1 MVSVKKKSRKF
12 GFWSRYYDAPELPWP
27 MAVRSVGY
35 NRFRPGECNPFLRH
49 PWHHWMDEKSGR
61 VLPTL
66 TVAHLIRGA
75 GRFKSEESGELQI
88 TENSLLF
95 VLPGVR
101 HFYEWYPSAEWINED
116 EWLEVE
122 ADAISP
128 LLEKFGIDAAHPIVK
143 LGSKSHIAMA
153 FRRIFDLARH
163 DAPCGRL
170 AACAYETLFTMLEEV
185 SGKARL
191 GEPVD
196 EMKSKL
202 CSPENSARSMRELSS
217 MSGLS
222 ASRMRT
228 VFREKVGMSPKRFQ
242 LKTRLER
249 ASRLLNETVKPISEI
264 ALECGFKTAAAFS
277 NAFSREYVVS
287 PRKYRSRR

>member
-12 GFWSRYYDAPELPWP
+12 GFWSRYYDAPGLPWP

-35 NRFRPGECNPFLRH
+35 NRYHPGDLKPLLKH

-66 TVAHLIRGA
+66 TVVHVIRGR
-75 GRFKSEESGELQI
+75 GLFRSKESGELEI
-88 TENSLLF
+88 PENSLVF
-95 VLPGVR
+95 VLPGIR
-101 HFYEWYPSAEWINED
+101 HFYKWHPKTGWDD

-122 ADAISP
+122 AGAIFP
-128 LLEKFGIDAAHPIVK
+128 LLGKFGIDPAHPIVK
-143 LGSKSHIAMA
+143 LGDKSRIAMA

-170 AACAYETLFTMLEEV
+170 AACAYEVLFAMLEEA

-191 GEPVD
+191 AEPVD

-222 ASRMRT
+222 ESRMRT
-228 VFREKVGMSPKRFQ
+228 VFRENVGMSPKRFQ

-249 ASRLLNETVKPISEI
+249 ASRLLNETAKPISEI

-277 NAFSREYVVS
+277 NAFAKEYGAS